1 MACYVIVVYS
11 TMKRQ
16 SIICI
21 YIKQEVLVFSIR
33 DTFEKLF
40 IMALKIIKQYQK
52 LYNRY
57 WTMQNGAKFSQH
69 NLKIKYKWYNVTK
82 LNARL
87 I

>member
-11 TMKRQ
+11 TMKRYEYY
-16 SIICI
+16 I
-21 YIKQEVLVFSIR
+21 YIQQEVLVFSIR